1 MELRSLLSDQPSHP
15 SSANGP
21 LSTPQPR
28 PSEKAQLYVTTMA
41 SAPPQNQVTHKDG
54 YSTPPDAPAA
64 IDGYGSGPV
73 SQQPSPCSPSP
84 KHVAFELLLDENS
97 KVRARIPM
105 RVQIF
110 PHDTTD
116 SIVTTVKN
124 FYGIYEGA
132 ASGVSFE
139 DENGNTLI
147 ARYENLRNNMTV
159 YVRVIPCHSYP
170 ENYAPA
176 GYYSPVDGYQR
187 PSLGE
192 PFQHQPQHPAQALDY
207 GQPPSRP
214 QSRVARKRSS
224 SPAGQSRRSISV
236 QKVLSRSGIK
246 SRGSSTHG
254 SFQDDTVGPYS
265 DNDDDHGSM
274 TGSKKARS
282 EQFASSEISMDN
294 ILQDGRRKRPKFESS
309 ELPLFVP
316 PQVPLTTSTSSIS
329 PQRRSTVQEGP
340 SPFARPA
347 QRPYVG
353 QQPVP
358 SPQGYGRHD
367 AMYGLNG
374 PANNMYGASAQHGHR
389 LRDRTSAQS
398 IGGFGN
404 SARRSNSNGILPTP
418 DPTIASCISDE
429 DVAMQL
435 IRLGDVSNFSHGR
448 TSASTLDDAFSGAAD
463 APSSTGATTDGSGA
477 SEDDDD
483 LPPRSRRK
491 LESSPLLPPGVLKK
505 HHKNLDEILPSCD
518 TSDPSSDDFDGRYQH
533 HEKVQAPVKN
543 ERDDDT
549 TYKDAPKAKRPKVK
563 TSNATA
569 PKASVSRTGVSSK
582 TSKANKIRPVATSRK
597 NKTPT
602 NSSNNNPGFA
612 VPSALP
618 PMASPATSR
627 KMSSSAVN
635 FQHQLGADEEDLS
648 TKPRCQRCRKSKKG
662 CDRQRP
668 CQRCKDAGI
677 GIEGCIS
684 EDEGNG
690 RKGRYGRH
698 MGVPVKKNDAASTSA
713 GIVSALGNNEPY
725 HHGASERYHHMATPA
740 LAPASAPSS
749 VADKNKKRKR

>member
-1 MELRSLLSDQPSHP
+1 
-15 SSANGP
+15 
-21 LSTPQPR
+21 
-28 PSEKAQLYVTTMA
+28 MA
-41 SAPPQNQVTHKDG
+41 SLSPHQQVIQKDG
-54 YSTPPDAPAA
+54 YSTPPDALAP
-64 IDGYGSGPV
+64 IDAYGGAPV
-73 SQQPSPCSPSP
+73 SQQTTPSSPSP

-132 ASGVSFE
+132 ASCVSFE
-139 DENGNTLI
+139 DENRNTLI

-159 YVRVIPCHSYP
+159 YVRVIPGHSYP
-170 ENYAPA
+170 DNYSQPA
-176 GYYSPVDGYQR
+176 YYGPVDSLRR

-192 PFQHQPQHPAQALDY
+192 PFQLHPQQPTQALDY
-207 GQPPSRP
+207 GQSPSRP
-214 QSRVARKRSS
+214 HSRVARKRSI
-224 SPAGQSRRSISV
+224 SPGGRGRRSASA
-236 QKVLSRSGIK
+236 QKAPSRSGIK

-254 SFQDDTVGPYS
+254 SFHDDGAAFS

-329 PQRRSTVQEGP
+329 PQRRSTAQDGP

-347 QRPYVG
+347 QRPYVVH
-353 QQPVP
+353 QPLP
-358 SPQGYGRHD
+358 SPQNYGRHD
-367 AMYGLNG
+367 ALYGLNT
-374 PANNMYGASAQHGHR
+374 PTNNLYASHGVPQHGHR
-389 LRDRTSAQS
+389 LRDRTNAQS
-398 IGGFGN
+398 VGGFATAGT
-404 SARRSNSNGILPTP
+404 RSNGHGILPTP

-463 APSSTGATTDGSGA
+463 ASSSTGATTDGAEA
-477 SEDDDD
+477 SEDEDD
-483 LPPRSRRK
+483 LPPRLRQK
-491 LESSPLLPPGVLKK
+491 LESSPMLPPGFIKR

-518 TSDPSSDDFDGRYQH
+518 SSDPSSDDLDSEYFQNNRQGPI
-533 HEKVQAPVKN
+533 AN
-543 ERDDDT
+543 EYDDDPV
-549 TYKDAPKAKRPKVK
+549 YEDHAPKAKRPKH
-563 TSNATA
+563 
-569 PKASVSRTGVSSK
+569 
-582 TSKANKIRPVATSRK
+582 KANSTASKPSGAKSTSSSTKGQKSTKSRPASTVGKKKALA
-597 NKTPT
+597 N
-602 NSSNNNPGFA
+602 NSSQGFA

-618 PMASPATSR
+618 PMASPAPSR
-627 KMSSSAVN
+627 KASSTVN
-635 FQHQLGADEEDLS
+635 FQHQLAADEEDLS

-698 MGVPVKKNDAASTSA
+698 MGVPVKKADAASA
-713 GIVSALGNNEPY
+713 GAEESYP
-725 HHGASERYHHMATPA
+725 MAPA
-740 LAPASAPSS
+740 LAAAPSAPSS
-749 VADKNKKRKR
+749 VADKSKKRKR

>member
-1 MELRSLLSDQPSHP
+1 
-15 SSANGP
+15 
-21 LSTPQPR
+21 
-28 PSEKAQLYVTTMA
+28 MA
-41 SAPPQNQVTHKDG
+41 SAPLQKQATHMDG
-54 YSTPPDAPAA
+54 YTTPPDVPAA
-64 IDGYGSGPV
+64 IDGYGGAPV

-139 DENGNTLI
+139 DENGITLI

-170 ENYAPA
+170 DNYSQA
-176 GYYSPVDGYQR
+176 GYYGHMEGRQR

-192 PFQHQPQHPAQALDY
+192 PFQHQSQQPAQAPDY
-207 GQPPSRP
+207 GHSPSRP
-214 QSRVARKRSS
+214 HSRVARKRSI
-224 SPAGQSRRSISV
+224 SPAGRGRRSVSA
-236 QKVLSRSGIK
+236 QKAPSRSGIK

-254 SFQDDTVGPYS
+254 SFHDDALAAYS

-274 TGSKKARS
+274 TGSRKARS

-347 QRPYVG
+347 QRPYAA
-353 QQPVP
+353 QPIP
-358 SPQGYGRHD
+358 SPQSYGRQD
-367 AMYGLNG
+367 AVYGYNT
-374 PANNMYGASAQHGHR
+374 PVNNMYAAPGAAQHGHR
-389 LRDRTSAQS
+389 LRDRTNAQS

-404 SARRSNSNGILPTP
+404 SASRSNSNGILPTP

-448 TSASTLDDAFSGAAD
+448 TSASTVDDAFSGAAD
-463 APSSTGATTDGSGA
+463 ASSSTGATTDGAEA

-483 LPPRSRRK
+483 LPPRSRHK
-491 LESSPLLPPGVLKK
+491 LESSPMLPPGVVKK

-518 TSDPSSDDFDGRYQH
+518 SSDPSSDDYDGDYQQH
-533 HEKVQAPVKN
+533 KRQQTVKN
-543 ERDDDT
+543 EFADNT
-549 TYKDAPKAKRPKVK
+549 AYEEHGPKAKRPKTK
-563 TSNATA
+563 PSNSTA
-569 PKASVSRTGVSSK
+569 PKASNTKANSS
-582 TSKANKIRPVATSRK
+582 TKANKSGKSRPATTARK
-597 NKTPT
+597 NKAPAN
-602 NSSNNNPGFA
+602 NSNNPGFA

-618 PMASPATSR
+618 PMASPAPSR
-627 KMSSSAVN
+627 KMSSSTVN
-635 FQHQLGADEEDLS
+635 FQHQLAADEEDLS

-698 MGVPVKKNDAASTSA
+698 MGVPVKKTDASASDVASSVASA
-713 GIVSALGNNEPY
+713 PGGVEEFY
-725 HHGASERYHHMATPA
+725 HPTAPV
-740 LAPASAPSS
+740 LAAAPAPSS
-749 VADKNKKRKR
+749 VADKSKKRKR

>member
-1 MELRSLLSDQPSHP
+1 MELRSLLTDPPSHP
-15 SSANGP
+15 DAARIFT
-21 LSTPQPR
+21 TPQHR
-28 PSEKAQLYVTTMA
+28 HSDNTQSHVTMMA
-41 SAPPQNQVTHKDG
+41 SAPPQNQMPPNDG
-54 YSTPPDAPAA
+54 YSTPPDIHAT
-64 IDGYGSGPV
+64 IDGHGGGPV
-73 SQQPSPCSPSP
+73 SQQPSPSSPSP

-159 YVRVIPCHSYP
+159 YVRVISCHNNYP
-170 ENYAPA
+170 ENYTRGA
-176 GYYSPVDGYQR
+176 YYSPVDGYQR
-187 PSLGE
+187 PTLGE

-207 GQPPSRP
+207 GKSLSRP
-214 QSRVARKRSS
+214 HSRVARKRSR
-224 SPAGQSRRSISV
+224 SPASRSRRSVSA
-236 QKVLSRSGIK
+236 QKVPCRSGIK
-246 SRGSSTHG
+246 SHGSSTHG
-254 SFQDDTVGPYS
+254 SFHDDSMGPCS

-294 ILQDGRRKRPKFESS
+294 ILQDGRRKRPKFDSS

-316 PQVPLTTSTSSIS
+316 PQVPLATSTSSIS

-340 SPFARPA
+340 SPFMRPV
-347 QRPYVG
+347 QRPCVG
-353 QQPVP
+353 QQHIP
-358 SPQGYGRHD
+358 SPQAYGRHD
-367 AMYGLNG
+367 AVYGFN
-374 PANNMYGASAQHGHR
+374 ATVNNIYSTPAQHGHR
-389 LRDRTSAQS
+389 LRDRTNTQS
-398 IGGFGN
+398 VGGFGN

-463 APSSTGATTDGSGA
+463 ASSTGATTDGAEA

-483 LPPRSRRK
+483 LPPRSRQK
-491 LESSPLLPPGVLKK
+491 LESSPLLPPGFVKK

-518 TSDPSSDDFDGRYQH
+518 SSDPSSDDLDGNYQPQNAQ
-533 HEKVQAPVKN
+533 VLVKN
-543 ERDDDT
+543 EHDNDAA
-549 TYKDAPKAKRPKVK
+549 YEDAPKAKRPKVK
-563 TSNATA
+563 TSNSTA
-569 PKASVSRTGVSSK
+569 AKTSVARSSSSSK
-582 TSKANKIRPVATSRK
+582 TKANKNRPAATARK
-597 NKTPT
+597 SKVTT
-602 NSSNNNPGFA
+602 NNSNSNQVFA
-612 VPSALP
+612 VPATLP
-618 PMASPATSR
+618 PMASPTSSR
-627 KMSSSAVN
+627 KISSSAVN
-635 FQHQLGADEEDLS
+635 FQHQLGVDEEDLS

-698 MGVPVKKNDAASTSA
+698 MGVPVKKNDASVSNA
-713 GIVSALGNNEPY
+713 GVVSALGINEPY
-725 HHGASERYHHMATPA
+725 PHGANERYPNPAASSLAPA
-740 LAPASAPSS
+740 LAPTS